1 MLCFCRCVIV
11 MGCGSHLWSKL
22 SALSRG
28 NMALVA
34 SASNDKDRALLTP
47 LLAEVTSHYRAH
59 HRTIGHVYIMK
70 FEHA

>member
-1 MLCFCRCVIV
+1 
-11 MGCGSHLWSKL
+11 LWSKL

-47 LLAEVTSHYRAH
+47 LLAEVRHMGPSHAH
-59 HRTIGHVYIMK
+59 QAHQTRLCHLYTK
-70 FEHA
+70 